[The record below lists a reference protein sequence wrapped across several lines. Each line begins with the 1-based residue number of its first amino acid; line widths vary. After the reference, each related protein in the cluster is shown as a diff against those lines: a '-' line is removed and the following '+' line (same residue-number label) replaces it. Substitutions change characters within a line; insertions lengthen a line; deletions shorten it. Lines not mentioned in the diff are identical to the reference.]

1 MARATDVERRRH
13 ERSSALSLLLR
24 IGEEGSPSELSS
36 LLIQCVG
43 KEYGLTVVRK
53 KGEHAV
59 ITYEFEILLPPQ
71 RGIARRATTGS
82 RLDFN

>member
-1 MARATDVERRRH
+1 MTRATDVERRRH
-13 ERSSALSLLLR
+13 ERSSTLSLLLP
-24 IGEEGSPSELSS
+24 IGEDESPPESPS

-53 KGEHAV
+53 KVEHAV

-71 RGIARRATTGS
+71 RGIARR
-82 RLDFN
+82 RH